1 MNATVSKALRS
12 VQVFFPGIQ
21 DLRFKI
27 QRKVREATGATHED
41 DFELLSVFC
50 EFDHAQFLDIGAN
63 RGDAIQSMLL
73 KCPRANVVAFEPNP
87 LLGSKLLDLY
97 KEDTRVDIIN
107 SGLGSADDEFPL
119 YVPFYRNYMFDG
131 LASFQEK
138 NARDWLKN
146 RIYGYREEWLQI
158 QQVMCTVQRLDDFNL
173 SPVFIKID
181 VQGFEY
187 AVLQGGRQTISKH
200 RPVVLIEA
208 PKHAERIF
216 FSTLNYQPYVYRNGR
231 LTAGTDKFN
240 VLYIPKEKIE
250 MFSAWL

>member
-50 EFDHAQFLDIGAN
+50 EFDHAQFVDIGAN
-63 RGDAIQSMLL
+63 RGDAIQSMLM
-73 KCPRANVVAFEPNP
+73 KCPQANVVAFEPNP
-87 LLGSKLLDLY
+87 LLGQKL
-97 KEDTRVDIIN
+97 EDIYQTDERVTIIN
-107 SGLGSADDEFPL
+107 SGLGNANEEFPL
-119 YVPFYRNYMFDG
+119 FVPFYRNYMFDG

-146 RIYGYREEWLQI
+146 RIYGYREDWLHVQE
-158 QQVMCTVQRLDDFNL
+158 VMCTVKRLDDFNL

-187 AVLQGGRQTISKH
+187 AVLQGAKLTITSH

-208 PKHAERIF
+208 PKDAERIF
-216 FSTLNYQPYVYRNGR
+216 FAARNYRPYIYRNQK
-231 LTAGTDKFN
+231 LIAGTEKFN
-240 VLYIPKEKIE
+240 VVYIPAEKVE
-250 MFSAWL
+250 MFSRWV